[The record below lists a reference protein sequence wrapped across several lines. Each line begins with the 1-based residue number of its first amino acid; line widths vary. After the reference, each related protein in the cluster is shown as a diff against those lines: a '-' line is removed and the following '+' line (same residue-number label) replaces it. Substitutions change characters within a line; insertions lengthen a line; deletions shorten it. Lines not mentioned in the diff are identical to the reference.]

1 MDEREKI
8 SEEFFQLNRVL
19 LAIAQCDGYLSS
31 DEIKVILGTLAK
43 KGETTEEQ
51 ETILEDDIN
60 NPKDVVEL
68 LKGIESDTAKAT
80 LILQMSIIPLSDKY
94 VNKNEKDTVLRI
106 LDNLDFDEH
115 VKSKAREFISV
126 AAELSDLL
134 SKYI

>member
-1 MDEREKI
+1 EKI